1 MKDPFAAARGLF
13 QLVRPGG
20 FVFWS
25 APFLERFHFSYEAGD
40 YFRYTCMGAQE
51 ILTQAGFEI
60 ADVKKV
66 GDSHMASAY
75 LLGLGVGDIHEA
87 HLLHALISNFSAKQ
101 DDHSDKQWLSIS
113 CVLVARRPVDGMG
126 NQSDVQDDNIMLRA
140 ATANAQQ
147 LPREWKPLVNLSR
160 VGTVLR

>member
-1 MKDPFAAARGLF
+1 VHADCLPH
-13 QLVRPGG
+13 QVRPGG

-51 ILTQAGFEI
+51 LLTQAGFEI

-75 LLGLGVGDIHEA
+75 LLGLGVGDIHQA
-87 HLLHALISNFSAKQ
+87 HLRHALISNFSAKQ

-126 NQSDVQDDNIMLRA
+126 NRSDVQDDSIMRA
-140 ATANAQQ
+140 ATANVQQ
-147 LPREWKPLVNLSR
+147 LPREWKPLVNLSSANRR